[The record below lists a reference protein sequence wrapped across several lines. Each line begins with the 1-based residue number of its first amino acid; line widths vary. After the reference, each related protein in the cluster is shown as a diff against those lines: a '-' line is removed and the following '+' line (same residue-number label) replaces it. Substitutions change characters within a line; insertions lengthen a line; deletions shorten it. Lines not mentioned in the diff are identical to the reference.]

1 MNKKRIAAFMA
12 AATMLLNVTPV
23 MAAEVQTVT
32 AGAANVSGSGTV
44 SAYDKTPIFKVTL
57 PTANALDFT
66 VDPYGLLDI
75 ASGSSVN
82 IDELANSGAIKS
94 ASGSAAVIKNQ
105 SSVPVTVNL
114 KMTAKSEGKTINFK
128 TVGSEVATG
137 DAVNMFLAIIPSS
150 KKAVSAADYTAAG
163 YAIPVTTTAS
173 NAKFKLDKAK
183 YEVVNT
189 NGSFAMKLVSDAANY
204 DSTVFKVGGLANPEA
219 DWSDF
224 MAGKD
229 SSVGLDVVFSYVQSE
244 DADVVDTSAGVYG
257 LVSGTAT
264 LTDDMGAS
272 AAISGAGLKASSEA
286 GIDYEVTAFS
296 ISKDY
301 TITINDGRTI
311 DAIKIADTATT
322 FSGNLTTGKIDN
334 DKHTIVVPAG
344 TYGKGA
350 LTAGV
355 KYLKLK
361 SADGDITIK
370 LNCVE

>member
-224 MAGKD
+224 MEGKD

-272 AAISGAGLKASSEA
+272 AAISGAGLKACNDA
-286 GIDYEVTAFS
+286 DVDYEVTAFS

-322 FSGNLTTGKIDN
+322 FSANLTTGKIDN
-334 DKHTIVVPAG
+334 EKHTIVVPAG